1 METWTSIEKYYAYE
15 CCKYCRCKQ
24 VVAKMDVL
32 QQRLLDKTGEIEEE
46 RQAKEE
52 VLKRFVFYLLM
63 TREWVKEDYDIF
75 TVAGFQSYLLGV

>member
-1 METWTSIEKYYAYE
+1 M
-15 CCKYCRCKQ
+15 
-24 VVAKMDVL
+24 VAKMDVL

-63 TREWVKEDYDIF
+63 TRELVKEDYDIF

>member
-1 METWTSIEKYYAYE
+1 MEIWTSLEEYYAYE
-15 CCKYCRCKQ
+15 CYEYSRCKQ

-52 VLKRFVFYLLM
+52 VLKRFVFYLIM
-63 TREWVKEDYDIF
+63 TKKWVKQDYICK
-75 TVAGFQSYLLGV
+75 VAGFHSYMLGV